1 MMQLPA
7 AKRFAAGSFCPRG
20 LKMLT
25 RAAVFGT
32 LDARDSGDDRR
43 EFMYITYKTAMQLYD
58 LGFHSF
64 WQEHPS
70 RDMVFY
76 KDGICF
82 SLGGN
87 LSAPLTDEE
96 KQLISDG
103 VWLPDQFAL
112 QFWLEKN
119 DFAYSISV
127 NQDGHLVECVDL
139 ITGTKYTSD
148 SPIPVEDA
156 LAANIRKILKH
167 KEREF
172 NTKTHEEMEIYE
184 IIR

>member
-1 MMQLPA
+1 
-7 AKRFAAGSFCPRG
+7 
-20 LKMLT
+20 MLT

-32 LDARDSGDDRR
+32 LDARDSGGDRR

-87 LSAPLTDEE
+87 LSDPLTDEE
-96 KQLISDG
+96 KQLISDS
-103 VWLPDQFAL
+103 VWLPDQFYL
-112 QFWLEKN
+112 QFWLEQN

-127 NQDGHLVECVDL
+127 NQDGHLVECIDL
-139 ITGTKYTSD
+139 ITGTKYTSN

-156 LAANIRKILKH
+156 LATNIRKILKH

-172 NTKTHEEMEIYE
+172 NTKTHEEMGIYE

>member
-1 MMQLPA
+1 
-7 AKRFAAGSFCPRG
+7 
-20 LKMLT
+20 
-25 RAAVFGT
+25 
-32 LDARDSGDDRR
+32 
-43 EFMYITYKTAMQLYD
+43 MYITYKTAMQLYD

-87 LSAPLTDEE
+87 LSDPLTDEE
-96 KQLISDG
+96 KQLISDS
-103 VWLPDQFAL
+103 VWLPDQFYL
-112 QFWLEKN
+112 QFWLEQN

-139 ITGTKYTSD
+139 ITGTKYTSN

-172 NTKTHEEMEIYE
+172 NTKTPEEMGIYE